1 MTEKRLFND
10 HILIT
15 PEMMPHDDEFELWAT
30 IYLHNDAFSGLEFE
44 QGADRHLMR
53 FKFNNTPF
61 NLNFEHYSQSLW
73 INTDSELDST
83 LLPELF
89 LSL

>member
-15 PEMMPHDDEFELWAT
+15 PDVMPHDDEFELWAT
-30 IYLHNDAFSGLEFE
+30 IYLHNNAFSALNFE

-53 FKFNNTPF
+53 FKFQHTPF

-73 INTDSELDST
+73 INTDSELDT
-83 LLPELF
+83 ALLPELF